1 VEDKEVSIT
10 LPVKAWNV
18 IMNALSQRPFAE
30 VAELIAVMKKQADEQ
45 LTNIQQQ
52 ETAENDFGN

>member
-1 VEDKEVSIT
+1 MENKEVSIT

-45 LTNIQQQ
+45 LAQIQQAP
-52 ETAENDFGN
+52 EISE

>member
-1 VEDKEVSIT
+1 VEDKEGSIT

-45 LTNIQQQ
+45 LAQIQQQ
-52 ETAENDFGN
+52 ATDE